1 MSSQALTTRVLAR
14 VFVAAAIAF
23 ASILLVAT
31 SDSSGSTFPG
41 TNGRIVFTSDRDGG
55 YEIYSM
61 NSSGGDLR
69 QLTNNDNS
77 EIDMEPVL
85 SPDGKTVA
93 FVSSRDG
100 NFEIYTMNAS
110 DGSNQTRRTQS
121 AAIDRSPAWYPDGL
135 HLAESRTPSPG
146 SDTDSEIYRIKVD
159 TGYFD
164 ETRLTDDSAGPARAD
179 TSPTVT
185 PDGTKVLWERDIGD
199 PGSANYEIFSMNSLT
214 GGSKVNLTSH
224 AASDVGPVSVS
235 PDGSRFAWSRTPPS
249 EVLIAD
255 VSDGGNQRIFTDD
268 SDLPGLG
275 GFAPAFSPDGTKV
288 LFGTFWNG
296 GLGSLSPS
304 FYSANLDGT
313 SLTRITPAGDTVSGL
328 SSIVRTDWGRLP
340 TWALTASKTGTGTG
354 SVTMSDTGG
363 PHPNFT
369 SDTVTEGW
377 SASFTATADSGSVF
391 TGWSG
396 AGCSGSGSCAVT
408 VDLDTTVVANFEK
421 PAALSITGK
430 PRRTTR
436 SKTAT
441 FRFAPVSGSGLATGY
456 KCKIDRQPTGSC
468 TSAKTYRKLKPG
480 RHTFSVQAEFA
491 GISGPTAVYRWRV
504 R

>member
-1 MSSQALTTRVLAR
+1 MSSQAVTTRVLAR
-14 VFVAAAIAF
+14 VFLAAAIAI

-41 TNGRIVFTSDRDGG
+41 INGRIVFTSDRDGG

-69 QLTNNDNS
+69 KLTDNEDS
-77 EIDMEPVL
+77 VQDIQPVL
-85 SPDGKTVA
+85 SPDGKTIA
-93 FVSSRDG
+93 FVSGRDG
-100 NFEIYTMNAS
+100 NSEIYTMKAS

-121 AAIDRSPAWYPDGL
+121 GAPDLSPAWYPDGL
-135 HLAESRTPSPG
+135 HLAESRG
-146 SDTDSEIYRIKVD
+146 SGTTSEIYRIRVD

-164 ETRLTDDSAGPARAD
+164 ETRLTDDSAGTARSD
-179 TSPTVT
+179 LYPTVT
-185 PDGTKVLWERDIGD
+185 PDGTKVIWERDIGD
-199 PGSANYEIFSMNSLT
+199 PGSANQEIFSMNALT
-214 GGSKVNLTSH
+214 GGSKTNLTN
-224 AASDVGPVSVS
+224 DVGADYNTPSIS
-235 PDGSRFAWSRTPPS
+235 PDGSRFAWTSTRS
-249 EVLIAD
+249 GSAEVMMAD
-255 VSDGGNQRIFTDD
+255 TADGGNLRVFTND
-268 SDLPGLG
+268 SDLPSIA
-275 GFAPAFSPDGTKV
+275 GFNPAFSPDGVKIV
-288 LFGTFWNG
+288 FGSFYNDGAG
-296 GLGSLSPS
+296 GGVK

-313 SLTRITPAGDTVSGL
+313 GLTRLTAPGDAISGPFAT
-328 SSIVRTDWGRLP
+328 IADWGRFP

-354 SVTMSDTGG
+354 SVTMSDSGG

-377 SASFTATADSGSVF
+377 SASFTATADTGSVF

-408 VDLDTTVVANFEK
+408 VDLDTTVVANFER
-421 PAALSITGK
+421 PAAMSITGK
-430 PRRTTR
+430 PRATTR

-468 TSAKTYRKLKPG
+468 TSAKTYRKLKSG

-491 GISGPTAVYRWRV
+491 GISGPAAVYRWRV